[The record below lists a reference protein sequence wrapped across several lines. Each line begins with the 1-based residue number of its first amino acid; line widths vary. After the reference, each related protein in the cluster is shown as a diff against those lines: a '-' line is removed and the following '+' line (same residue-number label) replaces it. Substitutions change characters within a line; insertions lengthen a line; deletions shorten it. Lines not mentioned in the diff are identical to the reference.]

1 MLITKETIIQELN
14 HQLADFT
21 ETYDLYAGQM
31 LWALPWRAEAVI
43 DRYIGALSYG
53 FRRYIN
59 EVPLSELIEKI
70 AEEFTNPV
78 FTDEKYGIKFYR
90 HIRFNLSNCTDNSSL
105 DTFYFT
111 ESDADVVD
119 AYTGEIIPPETRVVK
134 YEDGYTQITNLD
146 SSFFVCRDCG
156 RLLTSTEIDYY
167 GDYYRVCV
175 ECYEKGGWAICD
187 HCGETVPDDGTY
199 SVYTRN
205 GEEYWC
211 ESCLDYTFRCDDCGD
226 YYSEDDFSAI
236 ETVYGDYICPDC
248 AENEYQICDNC
259 GHAVPEGD
267 GYYDDDDDTFLCEAC
282 HRREENR
289 FVHFI
294 ESYHSHHNN
303 YNMSFGEGKKRIGT
317 ELEVEGAGK
326 SAKELNEMAGLII
339 KMFTDEYGHTHL
351 YCENDGSLNCGFEN
365 ITNPHT
371 VEEYYKLPIKEM
383 LQTLSDNGYTSHNNG
398 RCGLH
403 IHFSNE
409 WFGDTWE
416 EIDDNVSKVVHFY
429 SANYETL
436 FKLSRRTESN
446 AHWARRFAVNDFEDA
461 KTAKCDSVGH
471 GTAVNLQNM
480 NTIHTV
486 EFRLGR
492 GTLNYES
499 YMAWLDIHIAI
510 VKNSRI
516 VPKGNTDLNEWLY
529 GIKEETKEYIKRRA
543 DIEIVDV
550 EREVA

>member
-1 MLITKETIIQELN
+1 MLITRETIIQEVN
-14 HQLADFT
+14 HQLADFA
-21 ETYDLYAGQM
+21 ENYENYAEQM
-31 LWALPWRAEAVI
+31 LWALPWRAEAVV
-43 DRYIGALSYG
+43 DKYMAALPYS
-53 FRRYIN
+53 FRRNI
-59 EVPLSELIEKI
+59 ERLTLSGLIEKI
-70 AEEFTNPV
+70 AEAFASPA
-78 FTDEKYGIKFYR
+78 FTDESLGIKFYR
-90 HIRFNLSNCTDNSSL
+90 HVRFNLSNSTDDDRL

-119 AYTGEIIPPETRVVK
+119 AYTGEIISPNTRVVK
-134 YEDGYTQITNLD
+134 YNDGYTQITNLD
-146 SSFFVCRDCG
+146 SSFYVCRNCH
-156 RLLTSTEIDYY
+156 RLLTSTEHDYY
-167 GDYYRVCV
+167 GDYYRVCD
-175 ECYEKGGWAICD
+175 ECFDEGGWVICE
-187 HCGETVPDDGTY
+187 HCDEAVPDDETY

-211 ESCLDYTFRCDDCGD
+211 ESCLDYAFHCDDCGD
-226 YYSEDDFSAI
+226 YYSQDDFGPI

-248 AENEYQICDNC
+248 AENDYEICDNC
-259 GHAVPEGD
+259 GRAVPNGD
-267 GYYDDDDDTFLCEAC
+267 GYYDDEEDTFLCETC

-294 ESYHSHHNN
+294 DHYHSHHNN
-303 YNMSFGEGKKRIGT
+303 CNMSFGEDKKRIGT
-317 ELEVEGAGK
+317 ELEVEGSGK

-339 KMFTDEYGHTHL
+339 KMFTDEYGHAHL

-383 LQTLSDNGYTSHNNG
+383 LQTLIDNGYTSHNNG

-429 SANYETL
+429 SANYDTL

-446 AHWARRFAVNDFEDA
+446 AHWARRFPVNDFEDA

-492 GTLNYES
+492 GTLNYDS

-510 VKNSRI
+510 VKNSRV